1 MMTVKEALILG
12 RNELEAGSPSAILD
26 ARVLLAEVL
35 EVSMSM
41 LLMERERTLKEDEL
55 ASYREMLSLRRTGMP
70 MAYIL
75 GTKEFMGLPFKVTE
89 DTLIPRPDTEILVE
103 EAIRVIRAQGYREVL
118 DLCCGSGAI
127 GLSVAAHLQFTSVTL
142 SDINKG
148 ALRVTEE
155 NAIALDVIQRV
166 RIVES
171 DLFEAIEGTFDVVL
185 SNPPYIREEERN
197 ALPPSVRDFEPHQAL
212 FGGQSG
218 LEFYERIARDA
229 RKHLTPHGMLL
240 VEIGYDQAL
249 EVKEIM
255 KRYGYQDIHMLKD
268 LAGHARVI
276 SCALVPE
283 T

>member
-1 MMTVKEALILG
+1 MTVKEALILG
-12 RNELEAGSPSAILD
+12 RKELEAGSSSAHLD
-26 ARVLLAEVL
+26 ARILLADVL
-35 EVSMSM
+35 AVSVPM
-41 LLMERERTLKEDEL
+41 LLMERERTLREDEL
-55 ASYREMLSLRRTGMP
+55 TSYREMLELRRTGMP

-103 EAIRVIRAQGYREVL
+103 EAIRVIRARGYHEVL

-148 ALRVTEE
+148 ALRVTEA
-155 NAIALDVIQRV
+155 NAKALDVMQRV

-171 DLFEAIEGTFDVVL
+171 DLFDAIDGTYDIVL

-229 RKHLTPHGMLL
+229 REHLAPHGMLL